1 MSSSFSSVSSPA
13 SAVQPRTASLVWPP
27 HHAISPHFIRA
38 VVGHLSPQH
47 AFLRSPVCQPLWRT
61 LVCPDLESCQQFP
74 IVLICR
80 NPLESWFHHSLC
92 QCSLFIH
99 RSSSTHQT
107 PLCVG
112 QPAQGALMQIAQ
124 SDLRGKAS
132 VYRRVIL
139 SPFYMQET
147 DSAEA
152 QCLFLCYYF
161 VWVLQRSAS
170 SCL

>member
-1 MSSSFSSVSSPA
+1 MSHQLSSRCSQAFIEDDEYQWSLPELAEFKYFLEPTVCFSWHDVQDPRFWAMSSSFSSVSSPA

-61 LVCPDLESCQQFP
+61 LVCPDLESRQQFP
-74 IVLICR
+74 IILICR

-107 PLCVG
+107 PCVLG
-112 QPAQGALMQIAQ
+112 NPPRAL
-124 SDLRGKAS
+124 
-132 VYRRVIL
+132 
-139 SPFYMQET
+139 
-147 DSAEA
+147 
-152 QCLFLCYYF
+152 
-161 VWVLQRSAS
+161 
-170 SCL
+170 